1 MEYFYYTPH
10 SLSANVLTLTL
21 FPESMRSTV
30 MLIASSFV
38 VSCCFQSLEISYF
51 AKVARYLYSRLAQH
65 FKSITPQRGDT
76 VSKLKYYILS
86 RART

>member
-38 VSCCFQSLEISYF
+38 VSCCFQSLEIS
-51 AKVARYLYSRLAQH
+51 
-65 FKSITPQRGDT
+65 I
-76 VSKLKYYILS
+76 
-86 RART
+86 